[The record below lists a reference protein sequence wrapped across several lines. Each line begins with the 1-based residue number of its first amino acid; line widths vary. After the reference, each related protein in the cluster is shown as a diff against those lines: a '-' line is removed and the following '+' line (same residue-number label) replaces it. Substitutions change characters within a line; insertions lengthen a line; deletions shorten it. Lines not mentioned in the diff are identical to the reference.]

1 MSTLSLAIGRP
12 TLVDKLISRS
22 IATDVVL
29 VAAGAALTA
38 VAAQLV
44 IPLWPVP
51 ITGQTFAVLLVGTTL
66 GPLRGALSMVLYAIL
81 GIVGLPVFAGGHS
94 GSLLGSTSGGFV
106 IGFVFAA
113 ALVGWLAQRQ
123 WDHKIVGTFVAFVA
137 GTAVIYA
144 FGLPW
149 LYAVLST
156 FPPATMTQFF
166 GTTNLLQ
173 ATFTGGVVPFLV
185 GDLIKAILAA
195 ALLPISW
202 KLITRVDNRSA
213 E

>member
-1 MSTLSLAIGRP
+1 MSTLSLALGRP
-12 TLVDKLISRS
+12 TLADKLLSRS
-22 IATDVVL
+22 LATDAIL
-29 VAAGAALTA
+29 VAAGAGLTA

-51 ITGQTFAVLLVGTTL
+51 ITGQTFAVLLVGTAL
-66 GPLRGALSMVLYAIL
+66 GPIRGALSMVLYAVL
-81 GIVGLPVFAGGHS
+81 GIVGLPVFAAGHS
-94 GSLLGSTSGGFV
+94 GNLIGSTSGGFV
-106 IGFVFAA
+106 IGFIFAA

-123 WDHKIVGTFVAFVA
+123 WDHRIVGTFVSFVA
-137 GTAVIYA
+137 GTAVMYA

-173 ATFTGGVVPFLV
+173 ATVTGGLIPFV
-185 GDLIKAILAA
+185 FGDLIKAVLAA
-195 ALLPISW
+195 ALLPVTW
-202 KLITRVDNRSA
+202 KLVTRADKQQD
-213 E
+213 